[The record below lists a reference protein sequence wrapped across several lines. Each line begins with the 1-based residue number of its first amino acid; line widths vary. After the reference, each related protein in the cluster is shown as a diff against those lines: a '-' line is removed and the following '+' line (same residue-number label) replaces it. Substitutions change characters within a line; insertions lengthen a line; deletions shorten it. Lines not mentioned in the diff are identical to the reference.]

1 MRKMLRLTA
10 LCGLV
15 ASSVPS
21 VGLAQAAATA
31 ASNPNEPVKLEKFEV
46 TGSNIKRVDVE
57 GPSPIKIIT
66 RQEIEYSGRTNL
78 TDMLRELP
86 ESGQIGINEAGTVSA
101 VRGSTA
107 LDLRGLGANNTLVI
121 VNGRRV
127 APTGN
132 NSGGTVFVD
141 LNRFP
146 LAMVERV
153 EVLKDGAS
161 AIYGADATSG
171 VVNVILRKDYN
182 GAEVGVSYGNS
193 TRTDVAEKTFTFF
206 GGAASGKASAT
217 VGITY
222 FERGAL
228 RASDTSF
235 ANNADLSARFA
246 ARGAAYASNAGW
258 SLRSPFRH
266 GSAGAHRPH
275 RSRGW
280 PDQRTEWREYPR
292 RARRHRHHAS
302 PRHRRSRG
310 LHARL
315 GFAQL
320 HQPGP

>member
-222 FERGAL
+222 
-228 RASDTSF
+228 
-235 ANNADLSARFA
+235 LS
-246 ARGAAYASNAGW
+246 
-258 SLRSPFRH
+258 LIH
-266 GSAGAHRPH
+266 I
-275 RSRGW
+275 
-280 PDQRTEWREYPR
+280 
-292 RARRHRHHAS
+292 
-302 PRHRRSRG
+302 
-310 LHARL
+310 
-315 GFAQL
+315 
-320 HQPGP
+320 